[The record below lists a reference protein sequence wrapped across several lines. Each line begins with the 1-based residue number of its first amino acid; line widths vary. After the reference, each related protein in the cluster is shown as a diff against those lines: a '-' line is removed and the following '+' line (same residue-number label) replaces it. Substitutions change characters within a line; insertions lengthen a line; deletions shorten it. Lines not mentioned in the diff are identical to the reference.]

1 MKKKKKIEGNPEQ
14 KNENSKVMRK
24 KNKNYLSKVEKF
36 CQQGQD
42 KAPISFAQCAINAFI
57 SGLSD
62 YFNLKNIMFLLQN
75 CIVQ

>member
-36 CQQGQD
+36 CQQG
-42 KAPISFAQCAINAFI
+42 P
-57 SGLSD
+57 
-62 YFNLKNIMFLLQN
+62 
-75 CIVQ
+75 